1 MNSRKRKQIY
11 NNRKLSVSGYG
22 EKGED
27 REGQEELWGNRY
39 FWIVATVL
47 WMYTCQNLPHFILY
61 M

>member
-47 WMYTCQNLPHFILY
+47 WMYTCQNLTHFILY